1 MTSSILSAPIR
12 AGGASPL
19 RVATGGNASSGSK
32 ARCRRSPAR
41 TNRRRDERCGWPQEP
56 SPLRGFEGFA
66 TGRAALTYIGH
77 LFMTKPRASLRSET
91 CPISIGIGVRY
102 GLEQVSELIGMRTR
116 QWGRL
121 ENSGK
126 RCRNGA
132 ETVQIRTAGVSVF
145 RCAGASV
152 FRFFGHFHISAGSH
166 RPMRAMRQRG
176 RLHSS
181 LLIHGGEN

>member
-102 GLEQVSELIGMRTR
+102 GLEQVSELIGMRKTR
-116 QWGRL
+116 LNPLIFFPQ
-121 ENSGK
+121 
-126 RCRNGA
+126 
-132 ETVQIRTAGVSVF
+132 QQTARVF
-145 RCAGASV
+145 I
-152 FRFFGHFHISAGSH
+152 FLISDFNFLLSDFAL
-166 RPMRAMRQRG
+166 RELQLLA
-176 RLHSS
+176 LLS
-181 LLIHGGEN
+181 LSCTC

>member
-41 TNRRRDERCGWPQEP
+41 TNRRRDGRCGWPQEP

-102 GLEQVSELIGMRTR
+102 GLEQVSELIGMRIWR
-116 QWGRL
+116 WDGRY
-121 ENSGK
+121 G
-126 RCRNGA
+126 CG
-132 ETVQIRTAGVSVF
+132 TAGGT
-145 RCAGASV
+145 A
-152 FRFFGHFHISAGSH
+152 
-166 RPMRAMRQRG
+166 PMCKIPNVYNLGPCLVRLVDKITSNHQQVDVKARKILQRINNWQRTG
-176 RLHSS
+176 
-181 LLIHGGEN
+181 